1 MDSLG
6 SITQCIRDLEAG
18 VRRNEAAQALWDR
31 YFGGLARYA
40 MTRLQAMHVAR
51 AVADEQDAALW
62 AFDKVCRGIER
73 GQLKLGG
80 RDDFLKLLRWS
91 TRGEAIKQGKVRG
104 ADDAGIDQVPGKE
117 LPPELFLMAEEGC
130 RRLLDLLNEEE
141 LRRIALLKLIGH
153 TDKEIARKLGCTQ
166 ATVERKLKR
175 IRLKWAHVAPAGPP
189 MPGPRNTSGV
199 EVAEDIGG
207 LTVILRQLA
216 GQVNR
221 AG

>member
-153 TDKEIARKLGCTQ
+153 TDKEIARKLGCSR
-166 ATVERKLKR
+166 AKVGRKLAR
-175 IRLKWAHVAPAGPP
+175 ICETWAEFAPGGPAR
-189 MPGPRNTSGV
+189 PGPRNTPGPSV
-199 EVAEDIGG
+199 DVDDGG
-207 LTVILRQLA
+207 TTTIFRGLA
-216 GQVNR
+216 GQP
-221 AG
+221 